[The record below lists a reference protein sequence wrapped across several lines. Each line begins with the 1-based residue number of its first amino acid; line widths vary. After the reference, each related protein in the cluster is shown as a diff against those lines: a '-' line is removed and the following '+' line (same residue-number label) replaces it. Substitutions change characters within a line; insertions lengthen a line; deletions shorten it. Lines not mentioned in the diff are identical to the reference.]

1 MKAKC
6 DKDCRMF
13 SHGIIIL
20 GLELMKH
27 DCDADET
34 SKKKNLERLF
44 IRASRTYYK
53 IITCEEPNDVMQ
65 FS

>member
-27 DCDADET
+27 DCDVDET

-53 IITCEEPNDVMQ
+53 IITC
-65 FS
+65 